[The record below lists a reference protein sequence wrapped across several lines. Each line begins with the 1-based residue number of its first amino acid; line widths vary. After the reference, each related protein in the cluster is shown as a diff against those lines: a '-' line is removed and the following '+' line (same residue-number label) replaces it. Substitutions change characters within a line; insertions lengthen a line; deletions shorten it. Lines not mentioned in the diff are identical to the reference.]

1 MYLYV
6 FTFSNFFKRILNV
19 SSIWTQ
25 KPGSK
30 ADIYTA
36 AVLFL
41 VGNRTLFQ
49 QKAKS
54 RTKIV
59 MRVKR
64 ADCPNC
70 MLGEDLEGRSK
81 NCCLC
86 SPHLSFKFEF
96 KLEAI

>member
-1 MYLYV
+1 ML
-6 FTFSNFFKRILNV
+6 
-19 SSIWTQ
+19 
-25 KPGSK
+25 
-30 ADIYTA
+30 
-36 AVLFL
+36 
-41 VGNRTLFQ
+41 GNRTLFQ
-49 QKAKS
+49 QKANS

-81 NCCLC
+81 NCFLC
-86 SPHLSFKFEF
+86 SPQLSFKFEF